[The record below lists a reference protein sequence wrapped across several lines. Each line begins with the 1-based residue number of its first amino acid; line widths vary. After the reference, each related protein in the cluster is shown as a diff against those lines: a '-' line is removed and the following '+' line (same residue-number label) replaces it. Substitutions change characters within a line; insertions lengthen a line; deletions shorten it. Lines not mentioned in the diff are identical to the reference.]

1 MKKKYAVA
9 IGIIT
14 GVLVVVGIIAK
25 LVLMLDKFKK
35 NADFFFWMDREEL
48 DFDGEE
54 FEDTCI
60 SAAMSSVTVDLSQ
73 ASASDNPMNL
83 CLKGY
88 MSSMDVIIP
97 KGWNVKV
104 QGDNRNSM
112 IENATTFN
120 KENFEAPLLFI
131 NYRLNKSSMNI
142 YYGYMQNQMEELVIH
157 EEPEQV

>member
-1 MKKKYAVA
+1 MKKKYAIM

-14 GVLVVVGIIAK
+14 GVVVAIGIIAK
-25 LVLMLDKFKK
+25 LGMMLDKFKK

-48 DFDGEE
+48 DFDGDE

-60 SAAMSSVTVDLSQ
+60 SAAMSTVTVDLSQ
-73 ASASDNPMNL
+73 ATASDNPMNL

-88 MSSMDVIIP
+88 RSTMDVIIP

-142 YYGYMQNQMEELVIH
+142 YYGYVQSSLQDLTLQEES
-157 EEPEQV
+157 EQV

>member
-1 MKKKYAVA
+1 MKKKYAVM

-14 GVLVVVGIIAK
+14 GVIVVVGIIAK
-25 LVLMLDKFKK
+25 LGLMLDKFKK
-35 NADFFFWMDREEL
+35 NSDFFFWMDREEL
-48 DFDGEE
+48 DFDGDE

-73 ASASDNPMNL
+73 ASPSVNPMNL

-88 MSSMDVIIP
+88 RSSIDVIIP
-97 KGWNVKV
+97 KGWNIKV

-120 KENFEAPLLFI
+120 KENFEAPLLFV

-142 YYGYMQNQMEELVIH
+142 YYGYVQTRFEDLSAQ